1 MLGEEERMK
10 KNMKDVRRCREG
22 EGGTLRIELPAAS
35 FFMASSWKLS
45 GAMPRSIS
53 VSIGSC
59 TGKGTDTGR
68 GRCV

>member
-1 MLGEEERMK
+1 MLGEEEGMK

-22 EGGTLRIELPAAS
+22 DGGTLRIELPAAS

-53 VSIGSC
+53 VWIGSC
-59 TGKGTDTGR
+59 TGTDTGK